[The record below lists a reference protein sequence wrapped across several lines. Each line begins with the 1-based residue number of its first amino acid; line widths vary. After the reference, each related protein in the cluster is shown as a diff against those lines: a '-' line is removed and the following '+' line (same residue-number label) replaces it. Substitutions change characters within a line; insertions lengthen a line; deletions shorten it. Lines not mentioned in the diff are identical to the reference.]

1 MRAVH
6 QQALFAPHPLALLA
20 AAFACGILVAHFLS
34 LPFRSAVIVFLL
46 GCVGAALLAGLV
58 APKKRFAGSGLIIL
72 SFFCAGAVLAMIGSR
87 RAATNIAEF
96 YDKGWIAS
104 GDPVEVSGVVE
115 REPEMAPESLYL
127 TLRAENLRYKGIERK
142 ASGTVLLLARVRD
155 SFVQDEYER
164 LGLHYGARVSVMTSL
179 SRADSFRNPG
189 VSSFTEYLERK
200 GYDATGMIK
209 SPLLVDRLDDQ
220 RVFLPLT
227 WIYEA
232 RAKLLRQ
239 INSTFSAETA
249 GVLDA
254 ALLGNRY
261 FLSHSAAERF
271 RAGGTFHVLVISGLH
286 ISFIGGLVFLI
297 MRRLTKR
304 LLWQFFVSAAILWA
318 YALAVGAEASDVR
331 AALMFTMVALA
342 PLIARRAQSL
352 NLLGGMALGLL
363 VWQPGGLFDP
373 SFQLTFLSVLMIVT
387 MGWPLLQRMQAVGAW
402 EPTRETPYPPF
413 CSRWFR
419 SFSETLF
426 WSERRWQR
434 DVARSSFSCKI
445 FKAPLSV
452 QLERYRVQRLLRFA
466 FGAVVIS
473 ASVQLGLLPV
483 LVLYFHR
490 LSIASMILN
499 IGVGALMAVLGLI
512 AIATL
517 VIKQLSATLALALVK
532 LAAGVNWLMV
542 HSVDP
547 FARFAVA
554 SVRLPEYTGWA
565 SAIYGLYYI
574 PLAVLILAL
583 SRWNP
588 LQPSAP
594 QLNKL
599 GAIRF
604 KWIAAGSL
612 ALVLCLIVFHP
623 FSSGV
628 IDGRLHLDFL
638 DIGQGDSALLT
649 MPDGTTLLID
659 GGGRSSFNRAA
670 ANEDEE
676 DLFVRDARSIG
687 EAVVSEYL
695 WWRGLDRVDYILA
708 THADADHIDGLNDV
722 AQNFRVRGAIVA
734 RAPENDPEFR
744 RFVKTTADTGVPM
757 QTIGAGDVLRFG
769 EVTAEALSPAPVANT
784 NAPSGNNDSV
794 VLRVR
799 YGAKTFILTGD
810 IEKETEIA
818 LLNEGVNLQSDVV
831 KVAHH
836 GSRTSS
842 TGRFVTA
849 THPSLAIISVGRT
862 SVLGHPHK
870 GVVERWRA
878 GGAQV
883 LTTGQRG
890 TITVSTD
897 GRDLRL
903 ETFIKE

>member
-1 MRAVH
+1 MRAVP

-20 AAFACGILVAHFLS
+20 AAFACGILAAHFLS
-34 LPFRSAVIVFLL
+34 PPFRSAVIVCFLS
-46 GCVGAALLAGLV
+46 CVGAAVLAGLL
-58 APKKRFAGSGLIIL
+58 ATKRRLAASWLIVL
-72 SFFCAGAVLAMIGSR
+72 SFFCAGVVVAMISTR
-87 RAATNIAEF
+87 RAATNIVEF
-96 YDKGWIAS
+96 YDKGWIAA
-104 GDPVEVSGVVE
+104 GEPVEISGVLD
-115 REPEMAPESLYL
+115 REPEAAPESFYL
-127 TLRAENLRYKGIERK
+127 TLRAERLQYKGIERE
-142 ASGTVLLLARVRD
+142 ASGTVSLLARVRD
-155 SFVQDEYER
+155 SFVQNEYDR
-164 LGLHYGARVSVMTSL
+164 LSLHYGARVSVMTSL

-200 GYDATGMIK
+200 GYDATGMVK
-209 SPLLVDRLDDQ
+209 SPLLVERLDDQ
-220 RVFLPLT
+220 RVFLPLA
-227 WIYEA
+227 WIYET

-239 INSTFSAETA
+239 INSTFPAETA

-261 FLSHSAAERF
+261 FLSHGAAERF

-286 ISFIGGLVFLI
+286 ISFIGGVVFLI
-297 MRRLTKR
+297 MRRLTRR

-318 YALAVGAEASDVR
+318 YALAVGAEASVVR

-352 NLLGGMALGLL
+352 NLLGGTALALL
-363 VWQPGGLFDP
+363 VSQPGELFDP

-387 MGWPLLQRMQAVGAW
+387 MGWPLLQRMQVVGAW
-402 EPTRETPYPPF
+402 QPTRETPYPPF

-419 SFSETLF
+419 SLSETLF

-434 DVARSSFSCKI
+434 DVARSTFSYKL
-445 FKAPLSV
+445 FKAPIAV
-452 QLERYRVQRLLRFA
+452 QLERYRVQRLLKFA

-517 VIKQLSATLALALVK
+517 VIKQLSAPLALSLVK
-532 LAAGVNWLMV
+532 LATGVNWVMV

-547 FARFAVA
+547 FSRFAVA

-588 LQPSAP
+588 LQPSAV
-594 QLNKL
+594 KL
-599 GAIRF
+599 GKLDAIRF
-604 KWIAAGSL
+604 KWMSAGSL
-612 ALVLCLIVFHP
+612 ALVLSLIVFHP
-623 FSSGV
+623 FSSGA
-628 IDGRLHLDFL
+628 IDGRLRLDFL
-638 DIGQGDSALLT
+638 DVGQGDSALLT

-659 GGGRSSFNRAA
+659 GGGRPSFNRAA
-670 ANEDEE
+670 TDEDEE
-676 DLFVRDARSIG
+676 ELFVRDTRSIG

-734 RAPENDPEFR
+734 RAPQNDPEFR
-744 RFVKTTADTGVPM
+744 RFVQTTADTGVPL

-769 EVTAEALSPAPVANT
+769 EVTAEALSPAPVANA
-784 NAPSGNNDSV
+784 NAPSRNNDSV
-794 VLRVR
+794 VLRIR
-799 YGAKTFILTGD
+799 YGAKTFILTGAGARW
-810 IEKETEIA
+810 IEMK
-818 LLNEGVNLQSDVV
+818 SDVWGCA
-831 KVAHH
+831 K
-836 GSRTSS
+836 
-842 TGRFVTA
+842 
-849 THPSLAIISVGRT
+849 PY
-862 SVLGHPHK
+862 
-870 GVVERWRA
+870 
-878 GGAQV
+878 
-883 LTTGQRG
+883 TTGTDHNWEEQKNGRPAGRG
-890 TITVSTD
+890 
-897 GRDLRL
+897 
-903 ETFIKE
+903 